1 MEMLDENAFATQDA
15 FATLAVA
22 ATDPVGYAQSWKART
37 GRLVIGSFPMNFP
50 SELTHATGA
59 LPVIIQESRTT
70 ITEGRSLLPEFYCSY
85 TRSLA
90 DQAAVGELDV
100 FDAFVLADHCVQLL
114 GAVDVIRWAKPQIP
128 THFAQFISSMDDPW
142 SQGQV
147 IDKIASLRVE
157 VEEIVG
163 TTITPEALA
172 HSIRLYNENRRLLR
186 EFYDLRK
193 AGRVRITASQMQTL
207 VKSSMVMDIEEHTA
221 LLRDILADLESR
233 ADEPGQD
240 ATGSLV
246 RIHLSGHF
254 CAPPRPE
261 LLDVIEEC
269 GALVI
274 NDDLY
279 HGFRYIS
286 TDVPEDV
293 DPFDA
298 LALWYL
304 DRNISAP
311 CGTRVQRNVD
321 WDSYL
326 IGSLD
331 ESGADGVITLMAKF
345 CEPLMLYYPELKKAL
360 DGHDI
365 PVLLIET
372 EHEGV
377 AVESVRTRV
386 ETFVERIRRN
396 KTAVPAVASGPILAT
411 N

>member
-1 MEMLDENAFATQDA
+1 
-15 FATLAVA
+15 
-22 ATDPVGYAQSWKART
+22 
-37 GRLVIGSFPMNFP
+37 MNFP

-90 DQAAVGELDV
+90 DQAAIGELDV

-114 GAVDVIRWAKPQIP
+114 GAVDVIRWAKPEIP

-147 IDKIASLRVE
+147 IDKIGSLRAE

-163 TTITPEALA
+163 TVVTAEALSR
-172 HSIRLYNENRRLLR
+172 SIRLFNENRRLLR

-193 AGRVRITASQMQTL
+193 SGRVRITASQMQTL
-207 VKSSMVMDIEEHTA
+207 VKSSMVMDIQEHSA
-221 LLRDILADLESR
+221 LLRDILGALEPEAR
-233 ADEPGQD
+233 ENGQTAPD
-240 ATGSLV
+240 SLV

-269 GALVI
+269 GALVV

-326 IGSLD
+326 ISSLEDSGS
-331 ESGADGVITLMAKF
+331 DGVITLMAKF

-360 DGHDI
+360 DGRDI

-377 AVESVRTRV
+377 AEESVRTRV

-396 KTAVPAVASGPILAT
+396 KTAVPSLT
-411 N
+411 

>member
-1 MEMLDENAFATQDA
+1 METLDGAAFTA
-15 FATLAVA
+15 LAA
-22 ATDPVGYAQSWKART
+22 AASDPVSYAQSWKTRT
-37 GRLVIGSFPMNFP
+37 GRPVIGSFPMNFP

-70 ITEGRSLLPEFYCSY
+70 ITEGRSLLPEFYCGY

-147 IDKIASLRVE
+147 IDKIASLREE

-163 TTITPEALA
+163 TVVTPEALA
-172 HSIRLYNENRRLLR
+172 HSIRLFNENRRLLR
-186 EFYDLRK
+186 EFYQLRK
-193 AGRVRITASQMQTL
+193 SGRVRITASQMQTL
-207 VKSSMVMDIEEHTA
+207 VKSSMVMDIEEHTVLLEEILGA
-221 LLRDILADLESR
+221 L
-233 ADEPGQD
+233 EPREYEPD
-240 ATGSLV
+240 SLV

-269 GALVI
+269 GALVV

-326 IGSLD
+326 ISSLD
-331 ESGADGVITLMAKF
+331 DSRSDGVITLMAKF

-377 AVESVRTRV
+377 AEESVRTRV

-396 KTAVPAVASGPILAT
+396 KTKVPTLV
-411 N
+411 

>member
-1 MEMLDENAFATQDA
+1 METLGGAAFD
-15 FATLAVA
+15 TLLAA
-22 ATDPVGYAQSWKART
+22 ATDPVGYAESWKART
-37 GRLVIGSFPMNFP
+37 GRPVIGSFPMNFP

-59 LPVIIQESRTT
+59 LPVIIQESRTP

-90 DQAAVGELDV
+90 DQAATGELDV

-163 TTITPEALA
+163 TQITPEALSS
-172 HSIRLYNENRRLLR
+172 SIRLFNENRELLR
-186 EFYDLRK
+186 EFYELRK
-193 AGRVRITASQMQTL
+193 SGRARITASQMQAL
-207 VKSSMVMDIEEHTA
+207 VKSSMVMDIEENSA
-221 LLRDILADLESR
+221 LLRQILADLRPEEH
-233 ADEPGQD
+233 APD
-240 ATGSLV
+240 SLV

-269 GALVI
+269 GALVV

-326 IGSLD
+326 ISSLE
-331 ESGADGVITLMAKF
+331 ESGSDGVITLMAKF
-345 CEPLMLYYPELKKAL
+345 CEPLMLYYPELRKAL
-360 DGHDI
+360 DARDI

-372 EHEGV
+372 EHEGI
-377 AVESVRTRV
+377 AEESVRTRV

-396 KTAVPAVASGPILAT
+396 KSAVPLMTSGPSLA
-411 N
+411 

>member
-1 MEMLDENAFATQDA
+1 MQNLDQTAFS
-15 FATLAVA
+15 TLAAV
-22 ATDPVGYAQSWKART
+22 ATDPVAYAQSWKART
-37 GRLVIGSFPMNFP
+37 GRPVIGSFPMNFP

-70 ITEGRSLLPEFYCSY
+70 ITEGRSLLPEFYCGY

-147 IDKIASLRVE
+147 IDKIGSLRVE

-163 TTITPEALA
+163 TVVTAEALSN
-172 HSIRLYNENRRLLR
+172 SIGLFNENRRLLR
-186 EFYDLRK
+186 EFYELRK
-193 AGRVRITASQMQTL
+193 SGRARITASQMQTL
-207 VKSSMVMDIEEHTA
+207 VKSSMVMDIEEHSA
-221 LLRDILADLESR
+221 LLRDILVTLEPEDY
-233 ADEPGQD
+233 APD
-240 ATGSLV
+240 SLV

-269 GALVI
+269 GALVV

-321 WDSYL
+321 WDTYL
-326 IGSLD
+326 VSSLEDSGS
-331 ESGADGVITLMAKF
+331 DGVITLMAKF

-360 DGHDI
+360 DVRDI

-372 EHEGV
+372 EHEGL
-377 AVESVRTRV
+377 AEESVRTRV

-396 KTAVPAVASGPILAT
+396 KTRLPSLAV
-411 N
+411 

>member
-1 MEMLDENAFATQDA
+1 MQNLDSVPYDA
-15 FATLAVA
+15 LAA
-22 ATDPVGYAQSWKART
+22 AAADPVTYAESWKART
-37 GRLVIGSFPMNFP
+37 GRSVIGSFPMNFP

-59 LPVIIQESRTT
+59 LPVVIQESRTA
-70 ITEGRSLLPEFYCSY
+70 ITEGRSLLPEFYCGY

-90 DQAAVGELDV
+90 DQAATGELDV

-147 IDKIASLRVE
+147 IDKIGSLRAE

-163 TTITPEALA
+163 TTVTPEALA
-172 HSIRLYNENRRLLR
+172 VSIRLFNENRRLLR
-186 EFYDLRK
+186 EFYELRRS
-193 AGRVRITASQMQTL
+193 GRVRITASQMQTL
-207 VKSSMVMDIEEHTA
+207 VKSSMVMDIEEHSA
-221 LLRDILADLESR
+221 LLRSILGALVPEEY
-233 ADEPGQD
+233 APD
-240 ATGSLV
+240 ALV

-269 GALVI
+269 GALVV

-279 HGFRYIS
+279 HGWRYIS

-321 WDSYL
+321 WDTYL
-326 IGSLD
+326 IASLED
-331 ESGADGVITLMAKF
+331 SASDGVITLMAKF

-372 EHEGV
+372 EHEGL
-377 AVESVRTRV
+377 AEESIRTRV
-386 ETFVERIRRN
+386 ETFVERLRRN
-396 KTAVPAVASGPILAT
+396 KTKVPTLA
-411 N
+411 

>member
-1 MEMLDENAFATQDA
+1 MSATLVHMELFDTPGY
-15 FATLAVA
+15 ATLAA
-22 ATDPVGYAQSWKART
+22 AAKDPVAYATAWKART

-70 ITEGRSLLPEFYCSY
+70 ITEGRALLPEFYCSY

-114 GAVDVIRWAKPQIP
+114 GAVDVIRWAKPDIP

-147 IDKIASLRVE
+147 IDKIGSLRAE
-157 VEEIVG
+157 IEEIVG
-163 TTITPEALA
+163 VTVSPEALG

-193 AGRVRITASQMQTL
+193 SGRVRFTASQLQTL

-221 LLRDILADLESR
+221 LLRQVFDALEP
-233 ADEPGQD
+233 DEHAPD
-240 ATGSLV
+240 SLV

-269 GALVI
+269 GALVV

-279 HGFRYIS
+279 HGWRYIS
-286 TDVPEDV
+286 TDVPEGV

-326 IGSLD
+326 ISSLEDSGS
-331 ESGADGVITLMAKF
+331 DGVITLMAKF

-377 AVESVRTRV
+377 AEESVRTRV

-396 KTAVPAVASGPILAT
+396 KIALPSLV
-411 N
+411 

>member
-1 MEMLDENAFATQDA
+1 METLDGAAFD
-15 FATLAVA
+15 TLLAA
-22 ATDPVGYAQSWKART
+22 ATDPVGYAESWKART
-37 GRLVIGSFPMNFP
+37 GRPVIGSFPMNFP

-59 LPVIIQESRTT
+59 LPVIIQESRTP

-90 DQAAVGELDV
+90 DQAATGELDV

-163 TTITPEALA
+163 TQITAEALSN
-172 HSIRLYNENRRLLR
+172 SIRLFNENRALLR
-186 EFYDLRK
+186 EFYELRK
-193 AGRVRITASQMQTL
+193 SGRARVTASQMQAL
-207 VKSSMVMDIEEHTA
+207 VKSSMVMDIEDNSA
-221 LLRDILADLESR
+221 LLRQILADLRPEEH
-233 ADEPGQD
+233 APD
-240 ATGSLV
+240 SLV

-261 LLDVIEEC
+261 LLDLIEEC
-269 GALVI
+269 GALVV

-321 WDSYL
+321 WDTYL
-326 IGSLD
+326 ISSLEDSGS
-331 ESGADGVITLMAKF
+331 DGVITLMAKF
-345 CEPLMLYYPELKKAL
+345 CEPLMLYYPELRKAL
-360 DGHDI
+360 DARDI

-372 EHEGV
+372 EHEGI
-377 AVESVRTRV
+377 AEESVRTRV

-396 KTAVPAVASGPILAT
+396 KSAVPLMSSGPSLA
-411 N
+411 